1 MVESTFLDH
10 LEYIAMEADNTIR
23 HTMKEEYTLRD
34 KYFPRIE
41 SLIPKTEHL
50 LFKFIARYEDRYSNI
65 INSPYPLK
73 QLPFGINEKGP
84 EYDIIYKTTGID
96 RDELRADM
104 KKVPLPGKLTQEKAA
119 FLPSSV
125 VLFFIIRY
133 YLIKKEYEKVKIIY
147 AYYGYSIYWKRF
159 AKSFKLGLNENVMI
173 WTVNEMSYRNK
184 LKQLGS
190 IKALLIYIVQGRC
203 EYYVKGI
210 SQSCDEDVRYIL
222 DQIQSDIGSKMNQI
236 ASAYYNNY
244 NDPNKK
250 EIMMGNTML
259 DNEGTRREDTS
270 SITTVEVYAQKC
282 TNTFFSTGINKD
294 RVRTAVSMAAN
305 DISMKE
311 VINTLEAIEKNYT
324 AEHIHEFYSA
334 IFFYYLSLDDP
345 RANADS
351 IKSMKFL
358 ALMRD
363 VIKKGNTTDK
373 NVRIIIDY
381 TTQWL
386 NEGSNTFRC
395 TQRDGTKTN
404 YRKALYYYFLLLVTA
419 K

>member
-1 MVESTFLDH
+1 MAGPIVSDDLG
-10 LEYIAMEADNTIR
+10 YVAMEAENTIR

-34 KYFPRIE
+34 KYFPYIE

-50 LFKFIARYEDRYSNI
+50 LFRFIARYEDRHASI

-84 EYDIIYKTTGID
+84 EYDIIYKTTGINP
-96 RDELRADM
+96 DELKADM
-104 KKVPLPGKLTQEKAA
+104 KKIPLPGKLTKEKAA

-133 YLIKKEYEKVKIIY
+133 YLIKKQYDKVKIIY

-159 AKSFKLGLNENVMI
+159 HKSFQIGLNENVMI
-173 WTVNEMSYRNK
+173 YTVNEMSYRNK

-203 EYYVKGI
+203 EYYAEGI
-210 SQSCDEDVRYIL
+210 SQACDEDIRYIL

-236 ASAYYNNY
+236 ASAYYKNY
-244 NDPNKK
+244 HDPKKK
-250 EIMMGNTML
+250 EIMMGATML

-270 SITTVEVYAQKC
+270 TITTVEVYAQKC
-282 TNTFFSTGINKD
+282 TSRFFSTGINKD
-294 RVRTAVSMAAN
+294 RVKTAVAMSAN
-305 DISMKE
+305 DISTKE
-311 VINTLEAIEKNYT
+311 VINALECIMKNYT

-345 RANADS
+345 RATSDS
-351 IKSMKFL
+351 ITSMKFL
-358 ALMRD
+358 ALMKD

-373 NVRIIIDY
+373 NARIIIDY
-381 TTQWL
+381 TTKWL

-395 TQRDGTKTN
+395 STRDGTKTN
-404 YRKALYYYFLLLVTA
+404 YRKALYYYFLLLVSA